1 MVFPIVFSNIY
12 KGIESVDKN
21 LIEVSKIYKI
31 SFKQRISALYLP
43 TLMPYFSSALL
54 SSIGLG
60 WKAGIAA
67 EVLCTPKISIGTEL
81 FNGKQYFENI
91 DVFAWTATVIIIS
104 LVFELVVTRLFKLIL
119 KKYIKSSGGTNE
131 NK

>member
-1 MVFPIVFSNIY
+1 
-12 KGIESVDKN
+12 
-21 LIEVSKIYKI
+21 
-31 SFKQRISALYLP
+31 
-43 TLMPYFSSALL
+43 MPYLSSALL

-81 FNGKQYFENI
+81 FDAKTYFENI
-91 DVFAWTATVIIIS
+91 DVFAWTVTVIIIS
-104 LVFELVVTRLFKLIL
+104 LVFELVIMRLFKVLL
-119 KKYIKSSGGTNE
+119 KKFIKSSGGNNE